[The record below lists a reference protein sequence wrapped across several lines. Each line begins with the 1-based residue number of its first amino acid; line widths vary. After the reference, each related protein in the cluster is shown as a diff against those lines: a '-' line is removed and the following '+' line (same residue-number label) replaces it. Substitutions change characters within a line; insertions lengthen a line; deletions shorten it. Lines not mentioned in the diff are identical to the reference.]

1 MMALRLN
8 AHHMSFP
15 VKDLARSR
23 AFYEGVLGLVEIPRP
38 GLGLP
43 GAWYRAGACEVH
55 LIETPPGVDVGQ
67 PAPTLTPLARHAA
80 FAIDDYEATLQH
92 LRTQLTEVLA
102 TSPKLGQIWVRD
114 PDGHILEFIVP
125 RTP

>member
-1 MMALRLN
+1 MALRLE

-15 VKDLARSR
+15 VTNLARSR

-38 GLGLP
+38 AGLGIP
-43 GAWYRAGACEVH
+43 GVWYRAGACEVH
-55 LIETPPGVDVGQ
+55 LIETPPGVDVGA

-80 FAIDDYEATLQH
+80 FAVDDYEATLKH
-92 LRTQLTEVLA
+92 LREQLTEVLA

-114 PDGHILEFIVP
+114 PDGHVLEFIVP
-125 RTP
+125 RES

>member
-1 MMALRLN
+1 MALCLE

-15 VKDLARSR
+15 VTNLARSR

-38 GLGLP
+38 AGLGIP
-43 GAWYRAGACEVH
+43 GVWYRAGACEVH
-55 LIETPPGVDVGQ
+55 LIETPPGVDVGA

-80 FAIDDYEATLQH
+80 FAVNDYEATLKH
-92 LRTQLTEVLA
+92 LREQLTEVLA

-114 PDGHILEFIVP
+114 PDGHVLEFIVP
-125 RTP
+125 RES